1 MGASRTLISP
11 SGNGL
16 VVELDS
22 RQGKCESDSPALVR
36 PAYSARELR
45 ASVIAT
51 AASTRKA
58 AKSPTISAAPSFAP
72 GSLSRLLR
80 VSGGASRSGPSS
92 HSPRYHRGTPDATSG
107 RPGRGERSAHTDAV
121 PGPASGS
128 PSSPSPRN
136 HAREAQALPS
146 GQVGAR
152 LEPPAP
158 DPSGTDL
165 APAPLVVCARC
176 RLPIRKNPALPISFC
191 ELHGLTE
198 FVFIPRR
205 RRP

>member
-1 MGASRTLISP
+1 MRERAFP
-11 SGNGL
+11 SGRVAQSGL
-16 VVELDS
+16 GPVRRAELPF
-22 RQGKCESDSPALVR
+22 SPDLADWRRDADELLSAVR
-36 PAYSARELR
+36 VRRDLT
-45 ASVIAT
+45 V
-51 AASTRKA
+51 
-58 AKSPTISAAPSFAP
+58 SAAPSFAP
-72 GSLSRLLR
+72 GPLP
-80 VSGGASRSGPSS
+80 SRSPQV
-92 HSPRYHRGTPDATSG
+92 HRGTPDATSG

-121 PGPASGS
+121 PGSASGS
-128 PSSPSPRN
+128 ASPRN
-136 HAREAQALPS
+136 HAREAQALPL

-152 LEPPAP
+152 LESPAP

>member
-1 MGASRTLISP
+1 MSASRTLISP

-16 VVELDS
+16 VVVLNS

-45 ASVIAT
+45 ASVAAT
-51 AASTRKA
+51 AASTRKV

-107 RPGRGERSAHTDAV
+107 RPGRGERSAHTEAL

-128 PSSPSPRN
+128 ASPRN
-136 HAREAQALPS
+136 HAREAQALPL

-152 LEPPAP
+152 LESPAP

>member
-1 MGASRTLISP
+1 MGVSRTLISP

-45 ASVIAT
+45 ASVVAT
-51 AASTRKA
+51 AASTRKV

-72 GSLSRLLR
+72 GPL
-80 VSGGASRSGPSS
+80 PS

-128 PSSPSPRN
+128 ASPRN
-136 HAREAQALPS
+136 HAREAQALPL

-152 LEPPAP
+152 LESPAP

>member
-1 MGASRTLISP
+1 MRERAFP
-11 SGNGL
+11 SGRVAQSGL
-16 VVELDS
+16 GPVRRAELPFSPDLADWS
-22 RQGKCESDSPALVR
+22 RDTDELLSAVR
-36 PAYSARELR
+36 VRR
-45 ASVIAT
+45 DVT
-51 AASTRKA
+51 V
-58 AKSPTISAAPSFAP
+58 SAAPSFAP

-80 VSGGASRSGPSS
+80 VSGGASRSGPSLR
-92 HSPRYHRGTPDATSG
+92 SPHYHRGTPDATSG

-128 PSSPSPRN
+128 ASPRN
-136 HAREAQALPS
+136 HAREAQALPL

-152 LEPPAP
+152 LESPAP